1 MVPDRFNVRS
11 KRMPYKQRFILVI
24 IVVIGA
30 IKVKIVIRRR

>member
-11 KRMPYKQRFILVI
+11 KRMHFKQRFILVI
-24 IVVIGA
+24 IVVIRT